1 MLTPQ
6 IRRERGQAI
15 VLLAL
20 ALVGLLGFAA
30 VALDGGNIYTEQRR
44 AQSAADNAVLAA
56 AYQYMM
62 GVTSTSTISATAL
75 ANALTNDYDN
85 NSTSNWV
92 KFYRPPISG
101 VYAGSSDYMQVVITE
116 RVPTALAH
124 LVYKGPFQL
133 TVSSTARA
141 VKAGPPV
148 DGNAVVSLAKDGCS
162 VIKTNGNGNL
172 VVSNGGVFANSVGDT
187 NCGTGAVVVNAAGG
201 GSIVV
206 NGDYDINVVDTS
218 HPAGGEGTILPW
230 PVNAGVEAI
239 SSDPLGD
246 LEAPNCGPSQG
257 AAPDNGSIG
266 PGSYTHINAKNG
278 TLTLQ
283 PGLYCITDADIH
295 AVDIQSSGVLA
306 GTGVMIYLQS
316 GGMSIQQG
324 IMNLKAPST
333 TYNPTCA
340 SVLPWEAPNTSVCH
354 YLGIVFYMDR
364 NNPNDIALAG
374 HAGWNIEGTIY
385 APSAE
390 VELEGNGDWSVTG
403 QILSDTFA
411 AGGNGD
417 VQVFF
422 NPDLIYIPQ
431 PSISLMQ

>member
-6 IRRERGQAI
+6 LRRERGQAI

-20 ALVGLLGFAA
+20 ALIGLLGFAA

-44 AQSAADNAVLAA
+44 AQSAADNAVMAA

-62 GVTSTSTISATAL
+62 GSTSTISTTAL
-75 ANALTNDYDN
+75 ANAATNDYDN

-92 KFYRPPISG
+92 KFYRPPIIG
-101 VYAGSSDYMQVVITE
+101 AYVGNSDYMQVVITE

-133 TVSSTARA
+133 TVSSVARA

-187 NCGTGAVVVNAAGG
+187 NCGVGAVVVNAAGG

-206 NGDYDINVVDTS
+206 NDGYDINVVDTS
-218 HPAGGEGTILPW
+218 HPAGGAGTILPW
-230 PVNAGVEAI
+230 PVESGAEPI

-246 LEAPNCGPSQG
+246 LDPPNCGPNQG
-257 AAPDNGSIG
+257 AASGSG
-266 PGSYTHINAKNG
+266 SLSPGTYTSIKATG

-283 PGLYCITDADIH
+283 PGLYCITDNDAH
-295 AVDIQSSGVLA
+295 AVDIMPSGVLA

-324 IMNLKAPST
+324 IMDLKAPST
-333 TYNPTCA
+333 TYNPSCA
-340 SVLPWEAPNTSVCH
+340 SILPWEAPNTSVCH
-354 YLGIVFYMDR
+354 YIGIVFYMDR

-374 HAGWNIEGTIY
+374 QAGWNIEGTIY

-403 QILSDTFA
+403 QILSDTFV

-417 VQVFF
+417 VNVFF
-422 NPDLIYIPQ
+422 NPDLIYIPA

>member
-6 IRRERGQAI
+6 LRRERGQAI

-20 ALVGLLGFAA
+20 AFIGLLGFAA

-62 GVTSTSTISATAL
+62 GAATSTISTTAL
-75 ANALTNDYDN
+75 ANAATNDYDN

-92 KFYRPPISG
+92 RFYRPPISG

-124 LVYKGPFQL
+124 LVYQGPFQL
-133 TVSSTARA
+133 TVASVARA

-162 VIKTNGNGNL
+162 VVKTNGNGNL
-172 VVSNGGVFANSVGDT
+172 VVSGGGVFANSVGDT

-218 HPAGGEGTILPW
+218 HPAGGAGTILPW
-230 PVNAGVEAI
+230 PVNSGVEPI
-239 SSDPLGD
+239 SSDPLND
-246 LEAPNCGPSQG
+246 LEAPNCGPDQG
-257 AAPDNGSIG
+257 AAPGSG
-266 PGSYTHINAKNG
+266 SLSPGTYTSIKATG
-278 TLTLQ
+278 ALTLQ
-283 PGLYCITDADIH
+283 PGLYCITSSSTQ
-295 AVDIQSSGVLA
+295 AVDIMPSGVLA
-306 GTGVMIYLQS
+306 GAGVMIYLEN

-333 TYNPTCA
+333 TYNPECA
-340 SVLPWEAPNTSVCH
+340 GVLAWEAPNTSVCH
-354 YLGIVFYMDR
+354 YVGIVFYMDR
-364 NNPNDIALAG
+364 NNPNDISLAG
-374 HAGWNIEGTIY
+374 QAGWNIEGTIY

-390 VELEGNGDWSVTG
+390 VGLEGNGDWSVTG
-403 QILSDTFA
+403 QILSDTFV

-417 VQVFF
+417 MNVVF
-422 NPDLIYIPQ
+422 NPDLIYIPA
-431 PSISLMQ
+431 PAISLMQ